1 MNQWSNEIQAIKK
14 RNEARFIDL
23 QTYETKCLLENGNTL
38 KWYQEND
45 IKKGLS
51 AIADINALMAVIED
65 LQSQIFNQPKRPEVL
80 ALWKDTEKE
89 LEEMKQK
96 YIQVA
101 FERFKSRQDVVN
113 IMNSNDDFRNRIIDN
128 IEKGIS
134 EYLPKAESMAVS
146 SFEFRQ
152 EWHDLLNKMTSAV
165 NLYRKLKYDK

>member
-1 MNQWSNEIQAIKK
+1 MNLWSNETESIKK
-14 RNEARFIDL
+14 RNEARFLEL
-23 QTYETKCLLENGNTL
+23 QSYETKCLLENGNTL
-38 KWYQEND
+38 KWFQENE

-51 AIADINALMAVIED
+51 CIADINALTAIIED
-65 LQSQIFNQPKRPEVL
+65 LQRQIFNQPKRPEIL

-96 YIQVA
+96 YIHEA
-101 FERFKSRQDVVN
+101 FQKFKSRQDVVN
-113 IMNSNDDFRNRIIDN
+113 IMNSKEDFRNRIIDN

-134 EYLPKAESMAVS
+134 EYLPKAEGMAVA